1 MRSRRKK
8 ERAEAKDAP
17 KKNLKRR
24 QGHNAVHD
32 LFASQSL
39 FKIDPD
45 SGDEFKSDQFK
56 SDQFKS
62 DQFKSDQFKSD
73 QFKSDQFKSDQFK
86 SDQFKSDQFKSD
98 QFKSDQFKSDQ
109 FKSDQF
115 KSDQFKSDQFKSDQ
129 FKSDQFKSDQ
139 VVMKIDPDSG
149 DEFKSDQFKSDQSL
163 SEGSRGSFSDEKVSV
178 ENFSNASSSS
188 ACFVKEDLIKR
199 NQVRSCFSFYK
210 NPQNCKQED
219 GLPSYLSERRIAID
233 DCVEDCPSTQDVICG
248 IYTSECDSQFIIPE
262 GRDVPLDLTPPPHN
276 TSSYNNGDS
285 PVKTNKILKSPLL
298 FENSDSCDDGSEF
311 IDVEEGIEMKNNL
324 QSNQFES
331 SHETVSDKECSEELQ
346 IESSLPNILEN
357 DAQNIID
364 SSCVSW
370 TEGLRVDK
378 YEIAEDDNSK
388 KKSRTRLNKYE
399 IVEDDN
405 SEKRSRTRLNKY
417 EIAEDDN
424 SEKRSRTRIDK
435 YEIAEDNNSE
445 KRSRTRLASQTK
457 CLRNLE
463 DEFPSSPLH
472 FESSE
477 SSHLGDTPSLQSFS
491 PVLGSKKNYVVDS
504 PEGCTMLNKIPTSL
518 NVFHDKNLLSP
529 PSLQQM
535 RSANVGVEEGEPR
548 GGEEFKSEE
557 CEDQIADV
565 VKKRSGRRRAACV
578 VSNSVS
584 NSDVE
589 VVMSEGGMFEKFFD
603 DNKEKPSTED
613 NGLDI
618 RKDLPCHNTRRKR
631 QILTSS
637 SSSSSLPQSASV
649 LSIKNKSSEKPDT
662 PKKKRRGLSKS
673 KSLKSKSL
681 KNAKNVSS
689 KQIKLTSLVRS
700 QAFGNIIATG
710 KCKELGKRLD
720 NMLSDNMDSDD
731 DLPDITSS
739 NESVKSSQSESVKS
753 LQSESVKSLQS
764 ESVKSPQSESVKSP
778 QSESVKSPQSE
789 SVKSPQSESVKSPQS
804 ESVKSSQSESVKSS
818 QSASL
823 PSSEGQINI
832 DERNLL
838 NFDLSQEQITSPSQE
853 KENLVKK
860 KSIVAKKLISK
871 SRSNKTESDS
881 LYSVRNDMIPDN
893 VVSQYFS
900 ETAVAKPSS
909 KLLKF
914 PKPKPRVQ
922 KQKRK
927 CPEGNQSLL
936 SSWISNSNTNSKNR
950 KSEKDRHPSPL
961 KSPKT
966 PPRRRLCSSP
976 AKTPDKVSPSK
987 SPSKKVTPKK
997 VTPKKVTPKKVTP
1010 KKVTPKK
1017 VTKLKSID
1025 ESPKKS
1031 PEKVPPKRTPKKTTK
1046 ETSSPKKSPK
1056 MKKPKP
1062 VASIKINNKKN
1073 SSTTTHSK
1081 KKKSAKKSPAKPSS
1095 SKFDEL
1101 PQSDDLESEDF
1112 NYSIDSWGNTVPSTR
1127 NEGNNTVI
1135 VDDNSTL
1142 DFSQDQCKYRFF
1154 LENKVPQ
1161 KKKKKNIVS
1170 QVPQKKKKIIVS
1182 QVPQKKKVSCH
1193 KSLKKKKKSIVSQ
1206 VPQKKKKY
1214 HVTSPSKKKKS
1225 IMSQVPQKK
1234 KVSCHK
1240 SLKKERKKKYHVTS
1254 PSKKKKKKVS
1264 CQSL

>member
-17 KKNLKRR
+17 KKNRPLKRR

-39 FKIDPD
+39 FKIDPH
-45 SGDEFKSDQFK
+45 SGDEFNDDQFK
-56 SDQFKS
+56 SDQ
-62 DQFKSDQFKSD
+62 
-73 QFKSDQFKSDQFK
+73 
-86 SDQFKSDQFKSD
+86 
-98 QFKSDQFKSDQ
+98 
-109 FKSDQF
+109 
-115 KSDQFKSDQFKSDQ
+115 
-129 FKSDQFKSDQ
+129 
-139 VVMKIDPDSG
+139 
-149 DEFKSDQFKSDQSL
+149 FKSDQFKSDQSL
-163 SEGSRGSFSDEKVSV
+163 SEGSRGSCSDEKVSA
-178 ENFSNASSSS
+178 ENFSNLSSSS
-188 ACFVKEDLIKR
+188 ACFIKEDLIKR
-199 NQVRSCFSFYK
+199 NQVRSCFSFYRK
-210 NPQNCKQED
+210 PQNCKQED

-233 DCVEDCPSTQDVICG
+233 NDCVEDCPGTQDVICG

-262 GRDVPLDLTPPPHN
+262 GRDVPLDLTPPHN
-276 TSSYNNGDS
+276 TSRSTYNNGDS
-285 PVKTNKILKSPLL
+285 PVNKNKILKSPLL
-298 FENSDSCDDGSEF
+298 FDNSDSCNEDSEF
-311 IDVEEGIEMKNNL
+311 IDVEERIEMKNNP

-331 SHETVSDKECSEELQ
+331 SRETHSDKECSEELQ
-346 IESSLPNILEN
+346 IECSLPNILE

-378 YEIAEDDNSK
+378 YEIAEGDNSEK
-388 KKSRTRLNKYE
+388 ISRTRLDKYE
-399 IVEDDN
+399 IAEDDN
-405 SEKRSRTRLNKY
+405 SEKISRTRLDKY

-424 SEKRSRTRIDK
+424 SEKRSRTR
-435 YEIAEDNNSE
+435 
-445 KRSRTRLASQTK
+445 LACQTHF
-457 CLRNLE
+457 LRNLE

-491 PVLGSKKNYVVDS
+491 PVLGSKKNYVIDS

-535 RSANVGVEEGEPR
+535 RSANIGVEEGEPR

-557 CEDQIADV
+557 CEEEIADV

-589 VVMSEGGMFEKFFD
+589 VVMSDMFENVFD

-637 SSSSSLPQSASV
+637 TSSSSSSLPQSASV
-649 LSIKNKSSEKPDT
+649 LSSTTNKSSEKADT

-673 KSLKSKSL
+673 KSLKNT
-681 KNAKNVSS
+681 KNA
-689 KQIKLTSLVRS
+689 KQIKLTSLVQS
-700 QAFGNIIATG
+700 QTFGNIIATG

-720 NMLSDNMDSDD
+720 NMLSDNLDSDD
-731 DLPDITSS
+731 DLPDITSG
-739 NESVKSSQSESVKS
+739 NESVKSS
-753 LQSESVKSLQS
+753 QS

-789 SVKSPQSESVKSPQS
+789 SVKSLQSESVKSL
-804 ESVKSSQSESVKSS
+804 

-823 PSSEGQINI
+823 PSSEGPINI
-832 DERNLL
+832 DVRNLP

-871 SRSNKTESDS
+871 SKSLKTESNS
-881 LYSVRNDMIPDN
+881 LFSVRNDIIPDN

-900 ETAVAKPSS
+900 ETAVAKPSL

-922 KQKRK
+922 KRKRK

-950 KSEKDRHPSPL
+950 KSEKDRRPSPL

-966 PPRRRLCSSP
+966 PPHRRLCLSP
-976 AKTPDKVSPSK
+976 AKTPDNFSPSK

-1017 VTKLKSID
+1017 VTKLKSIN

-1031 PEKVPPKRTPKKTTK
+1031 PEKVPPKRTPKKMVT
-1046 ETSSPKKSPK
+1046 ETLSPKKSPK
-1056 MKKPKP
+1056 KPKA
-1062 VASIKINNKKN
+1062 VAKIKINNKKN
-1073 SSTTTHSK
+1073 SSTTTNPK

-1101 PQSDDLESEDF
+1101 PPSDDLETEDF

-1135 VDDNSTL
+1135 VEDNSTL

-1161 KKKKKNIVS
+1161 KKKK
-1170 QVPQKKKKIIVS
+1170 
-1182 QVPQKKKVSCH
+1182 SCH
-1193 KSLKKKKKSIVSQ
+1193 KSLKKKSIVSQ
-1206 VPQKKKKY
+1206 VPKKKKY
-1214 HVTSPSKKKKS
+1214 RVASP
-1225 IMSQVPQKK
+1225 
-1234 KVSCHK
+1234 
-1240 SLKKERKKKYHVTS
+1240 
-1254 PSKKKKKKVS
+1254 
-1264 CQSL
+1264 